1 MSIPSLDS
9 TGERDSRGVAAEQRL
24 LERVRQG
31 SLSAVDALFERY
43 APWLRQWARGRLPPW
58 VRGAIDT
65 SDLVQDTL
73 HHTFA
78 RLGGFKSKQASA
90 LRAYLRRGVENRIR
104 DQMRRT
110 IRRRE
115 SIAPDERI
123 LLSEEGA
130 PQHQALV
137 ADEAWRRHLDGLA
150 RLTARDRRLIVS
162 RTELG
167 YSYRQLA
174 FVERLPS
181 PDAARVAL
189 RRAVIRL
196 SDVISKP

>member
-1 MSIPSLDS
+1 M
-9 TGERDSRGVAAEQRL
+9 TAVAA
-24 LERVRQG
+24 
-31 SLSAVDALFERY
+31 AVGAR
-43 APWLRQWARGRLPPW
+43 APAAPW

-78 RLGGFKSKQASA
+78 RIGGFKSKQASA

-104 DQMRRT
+104 DQMRGA
-110 IRRRE
+110 IRRRD

-137 ADEAWRRHLDGLA
+137 DEQGSGRRWPWP
-150 RLTARDRRLIVS
+150 RRI
-162 RTELG
+162 
-167 YSYRQLA
+167 RQLSRQRWA
-174 FVERLPS
+174 STGPRGG
-181 PDAARVAL
+181 
-189 RRAVIRL
+189 
-196 SDVISKP
+196 

>member
-1 MSIPSLDS
+1 MPSLDS

-43 APWLRQWARGRLPPW
+43 APWLRQWGGGRMPPW

-90 LRAYLRRGVENRIR
+90 LRAYLRPGVENRIR
-104 DQMRRT
+104 DQMRRA
-110 IRRRE
+110 IRRRG